1 MNTGTRPVVR
11 RGEQAT
17 SDDIKLDEV
26 TPNLDKAKNEGL
38 VETTVPLDKPLSQ
51 LAEQEQFMNDMIE
64 VNFAEAANPDIET
77 PVVEITV
84 NNKYFFAR
92 RGETKLIPRY
102 FLEVLA
108 RSKVM
113 RVRTERKVA
122 PDGSETMEPKITY
135 TPCYPFT
142 VISDPAGK
150 KGIDWLRTILA
161 QPA

>member
-1 MNTGTRPVVR
+1 MTTGTRPVVR
-11 RGEQAT
+11 KGEQAN
-17 SDDIKLDEV
+17 SDDIKLDDV

-38 VETTVPLDKPLSQ
+38 VETTVPLDKPLAQ
-51 LAEQEQFMNDMIE
+51 LAEQEQFMNDLIE
-64 VNFAEAANPDIET
+64 VHFAEAANPDIET

-84 NNKYFFAR
+84 NNRYFFAR
-92 RGETKLIPRY
+92 RGESKMIPRY

-113 RVRTERKVA
+113 RVRTERKVDA
-122 PDGSETMEPKITY
+122 EGAETMVPRITY

-142 VISDPAGK
+142 VIADPAGK
-150 KGIDWLRTILA
+150 KGIEWLRNIMA

>member
-1 MNTGTRPVVR
+1 MTTGTRPVVR
-11 RGEQAT
+11 KGEIAN

-38 VETTVPLDKPLSQ
+38 VETAVALDKPLSQ
-51 LAEQEQFMNDMIE
+51 LAEQEQFMNDMVE
-64 VNFAEAANPDIET
+64 VNFAEPANPDIET

-84 NNKYFFAR
+84 NNKYYFAR
-92 RGETKLIPRY
+92 RGETKMIPRY
-102 FLEVLA
+102 MLEVLA

-113 RVRTERKVA
+113 RVRTERTVDT
-122 PDGSETMEPKITY
+122 DGAETMVPKITY

-142 VISDPAGK
+142 VISDPAGR
-150 KGIDWLRTILA
+150 KGVEWLRNILA